1 MTGSS
6 AGVVNVLLQFL
17 NIDTSMPSFAS
28 MVHHTV
34 NPDMVKLVMPEIA
47 SVTKRLYQE
56 ITNETIEEA
65 EQWL

>member
-1 MTGSS
+1 MAGSS

-47 SVTKRLYQE
+47 SVTMRLY
-56 ITNETIEEA
+56 
-65 EQWL
+65 